1 MSAFLHLAAVVW
13 QTSAMQDHFIDNY
26 FLVLDI
32 LLQITL
38 QILPGRPNQNHIVII
53 IKIRKLTIVSQ
64 YFELSVIKHT
74 IFYSSNT

>member
-1 MSAFLHLAAVVW
+1 MSAFLYLAAIVW
-13 QTSAMQDHFIDNY
+13 QTSAMQDHFMDHY

-32 LLQITL
+32 LFQITL